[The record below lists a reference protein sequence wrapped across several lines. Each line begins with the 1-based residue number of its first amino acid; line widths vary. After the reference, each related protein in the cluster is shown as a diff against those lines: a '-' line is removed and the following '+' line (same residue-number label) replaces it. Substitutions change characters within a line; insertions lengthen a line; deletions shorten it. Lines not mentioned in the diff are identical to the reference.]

1 MRVIFLAV
9 LFLFLSFCQPV
20 LAGETKKTEAADSDV
35 TVLIYHRFG
44 EDKYPTTNIGVDR
57 FREQLEYLKANDYQ
71 VISLAQL
78 VHSLKNGGGLPE
90 RAVVI
95 TMDDG
100 YRSVYEKAWPVLKE
114 YGYPFTVFLYVKATD
129 INHWNYM
136 TWDQVRE
143 MKAAGVDFQNHGYA
157 HEHMAFRPAGMDTD
171 AYRAWLR
178 KDLEISTK
186 IMTEKLDERPRYFA
200 LPYGEYNRTVLDEIR
215 SFGFN
220 AILLQD
226 PGTVS
231 SDTSPFAIPREPI
244 LGYDWSTMEHFQA
257 VLDRVDLPVKGE
269 TPPPGLLANNT
280 PARFSA
286 ELLYPDRYVPGTL
299 GIYVSELGWQ
309 KAALDGSIVGIS
321 NSTPL
326 KRQVNRVAISG
337 REKESGRTAIR
348 FWMLVGE

>member
-1 MRVIFLAV
+1 MREIFLAAF
-9 LFLFLSFCQPV
+9 FLFFSLCQPV
-20 LAGETKKTEAADSDV
+20 LAGETKKNETVDSDV

-57 FREQLEYLKANDYQ
+57 FREQLGYLKANDYQ
-71 VISLAQL
+71 VIPLAQL
-78 VHSLKNGGGLPE
+78 VRSLKDGGELPE

-114 YGYPFTVFLYVKATD
+114 YGYPFTVFLYVKATNN
-129 INHWNYM
+129 NHWNYM
-136 TWDQVRE
+136 TWEQVRE
-143 MKAAGVDFQNHGYA
+143 MKATGVDFQNHGYA
-157 HEHMAFRPAGMDTD
+157 HEHMAFKPADMDM
-171 AYRAWLR
+171 ASYRGWLR

-186 IMTEKLDERPRYFA
+186 LITEKLEERPRYFA

-215 SFGFN
+215 SFGFE

-226 PGTVS
+226 PGSVS
-231 SDTSPFAIPREPI
+231 RDTSPFAIPREPI
-244 LGYDWSTMEHFQA
+244 LGYDWSTMEHFQT
-257 VLDRVDLPVKGE
+257 VLERVDLPVSDE
-269 TPPPGLLANNT
+269 IPPPGLLANNI
-280 PARFSA
+280 PVLFSA

-309 KAALDGSIVGIS
+309 KATLDGSIAGIS
-321 NSTPL
+321 NSTSL
-326 KRQVNRVAISG
+326 KREVNRVAISG

-348 FWMLVGE
+348 FWMLVGK